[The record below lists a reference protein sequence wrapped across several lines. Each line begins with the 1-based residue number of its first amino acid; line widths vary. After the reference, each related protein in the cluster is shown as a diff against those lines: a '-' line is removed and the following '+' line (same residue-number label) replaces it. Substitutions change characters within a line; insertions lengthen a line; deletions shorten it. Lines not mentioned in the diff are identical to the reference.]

1 MFFVLSILMYIFRAN
16 SFNIA
21 RDGMVVH
28 STTYSD
34 IIFDSELEI
43 LQVIWKAKPTDSAF
57 IETYLQGLAFVQN
70 VQPVYFY
77 CTDLT
82 IIGSLEREQEAWLN
96 TVFYAKMQETVKEDV
111 FIAVVF
117 TEEHFKA
124 IITNYAATEAVNTH
138 DFILF
143 NYFTDR
149 EEALHWL
156 DSVKKGQDALMF
168 PTSLIK

>member
-1 MFFVLSILMYIFRAN
+1 
-16 SFNIA
+16 
-21 RDGMVVH
+21 MVVH
-28 STTYSD
+28 STKYSD

-57 IETYLQGLAFVQN
+57 KDTYLQGLSFIQEVH
-70 VQPVYFY
+70 PVTLY

-82 IIGSLEREQEAWLN
+82 IIGPLDREQEAWLN
-96 TVFYAKMQETVKEDV
+96 TVFYDKMHEVVRDDIFV
-111 FIAVVF
+111 AVVF

-124 IITNYAATEAVNTH
+124 IITNYAATEAATTH

-149 EEALHWL
+149 GEALHWL
-156 DSVKKGQDALMF
+156 ESVKKGQDTLLF
-168 PTSLIK
+168 PTSSGL

>member
-1 MFFVLSILMYIFRAN
+1 MYIFRAN
-16 SFNIA
+16 TLNIA

-57 IETYLQGLAFVQN
+57 IETYLRGLSFVQE
-70 VQPVYFY
+70 VRPVMLY

-82 IIGSLEREQEAWLN
+82 IIGPLDREQEVWLN
-96 TVFYAKMQETVKEDV
+96 TVFYDKMQEAVNSDV

-124 IITNYAATEAVNTH
+124 IITNYVATEAANTH

-149 EEALHWL
+149 LEALHWL
-156 DSVKKGQDALMF
+156 ESVKKGQDAVLF
-168 PTSLIK
+168 PTSLYK